1 VSYTPSSPLN
11 SPLQDTLKG
20 LANPEAMSAAL
31 SRAGLSAELSQ
42 EQATR
47 VARFFLTRAQW
58 SKTHNL
64 SGPQAL
70 EVLSTDLV
78 DAVAVAAVLD
88 PLLPLSDV
96 GSGSGVPG
104 MLVACLEPSRSVRLV
119 EPLAKRCAFLRTVSH
134 QLGLSEVKVYRDKWP
149 CAAVEALGP
158 TQVVSRAVVSPE
170 AWPQL
175 AQGPQSAHIIQM
187 LAHLRPEWPLEG
199 YQLASE
205 VSYTVHG
212 GGERLVRRWA
222 KVKG

>member
-1 VSYTPSSPLN
+1 MSYPPHVTSPSPL
-11 SPLQDTLKG
+11 SSALG
-20 LANPEAMSAAL
+20 ELANPEAMSAAL
-31 SRAGLSAELSQ
+31 SRAGLSAKLSQ

-70 EVLSTDLV
+70 DVLSTDLV
-78 DAVAVAAVLD
+78 DAVAVASILAPD
-88 PLLPLSDV
+88 LPLSDV

-104 MLVACLEPSRSVRLV
+104 MLVACLEPTRAVRLV
-119 EPLAKRCAFLRTVSH
+119 EPLAKRCAFLRTVAH
-134 QLGLSEVKVYRDKWP
+134 KLGLSEVKVYRDKWP

-170 AWPQL
+170 SWPQL
-175 AQGPQSAHIIQM
+175 ASGPQSAHIIQM

-222 KVKG
+222 KVEE